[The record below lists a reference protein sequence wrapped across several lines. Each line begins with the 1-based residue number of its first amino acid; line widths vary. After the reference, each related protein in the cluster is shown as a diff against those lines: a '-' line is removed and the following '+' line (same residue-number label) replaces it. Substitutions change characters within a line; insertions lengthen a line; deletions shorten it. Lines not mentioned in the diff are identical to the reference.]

1 MNQHLSFE
9 WGCYTETPF
18 GYQLC
23 YISCSG
29 TNWRSLC
36 VPQFERTSS
45 PFSFLSEFCF
55 FATICITYVTT
66 LFQYPFISPKGSFS
80 IIQSFFAFPIWSIRY
95 CGTVEFQFMAQN
107 VQLCVQRR
115 LINSRQPLRVCLA
128 DWFLVWRMTIR
139 KWFSTPLIRVCPI
152 RLTLTNSLAI
162 AAGWR
167 RCTEMQSR
175 LLHQLRESSSLVW

>member
-1 MNQHLSFE
+1 MCSAVREDIIPLLF
-9 WGCYTETPF
+9 PF
-18 GYQLC
+18 WILFLC
-23 YISCSG
+23 DYLHYICHNFVSIP
-29 TNWRSLC
+29 LH
-36 VPQFERTSS
+36 
-45 PFSFLSEFCF
+45 FSQGIVFHN
-55 FATICITYVTT
+55 
-66 LFQYPFISPKGSFS
+66 PKA
-80 IIQSFFAFPIWSIRY
+80 FFAFPIWSIRY